1 MIKMRTFET
10 VGRLVFHAAEL
21 LRTTLSTS
29 GNLMLSGGSTP
40 YTIYNKLATVPCPVH
55 SGRKLFLSDERMV
68 PIDSPHNNAGN
79 LMPMLHALKCQDH
92 LIRVNTFLPIKEA
105 TAQFA
110 SKLEP
115 MRRIDLGFLGMGT
128 DGHTAGF
135 FTPEQARMKSGT
147 LTLHTQRPDGMQG
160 VSVTPAL
167 FQRVERIILLVTG
180 DSKREIIHTLLNNPE
195 SIPAGIALSDHPH
208 VELWTDINHE
218 MFLIPFQN

>member
-1 MIKMRTFET
+1 MIKIRTFET
-10 VGRLVFHAAEL
+10 VDLLVFHAKEL

-40 YTIYNKLATVPCPVH
+40 YTIYNELAMAPCPVH

-68 PIDSPHNNAGN
+68 PIDSPDNNAGN
-79 LMPMLHALKCQDH
+79 LMPMLHALKCEDR
-92 LIRVNTFLPIKEA
+92 LIRVNTILPVQEA
-105 TAQFA
+105 AAQFA

-115 MRRIDLGFLGMGT
+115 MKRIDLGFLGMGI

-147 LTLHTQRPDGMQG
+147 LTLHTHRPDGMQG

-167 FQRVERIILLVTG
+167 FRRVELFASCYLM
-180 DSKREIIHTLLNNPE
+180 K
-195 SIPAGIALSDHPH
+195 
-208 VELWTDINHE
+208 
-218 MFLIPFQN
+218 